1 MSSLEFHKPQERMS
15 GKCICIGFFFFS
27 PLKEDSLFLN
37 TKLLEESWFVSDSL
51 EQGFTVSE
59 SLQVV
64 MRSVIY
70 WSA

>member
-1 MSSLEFHKPQERMS
+1 MGSAFVLV
-15 GKCICIGFFFFS
+15 FFFFS

>member
-1 MSSLEFHKPQERMS
+1 MGSAFVLV
-15 GKCICIGFFFFS
+15 FFFS

-59 SLQVV
+59 SLQVE

>member
-1 MSSLEFHKPQERMS
+1 MSSLEFHKPQEKMS
-15 GKCICIGFFFFS
+15 GKCICIGFFFP

-64 MRSVIY
+64 MYSVIY
-70 WSA
+70 RSA